1 MLTAAL
7 WLTSFLDRDRRRDAV
22 ASITATPSSTV
33 QDLTSRGRVPRTHV
47 DHGAN
52 VAHFFSSYPWLAWP
66 LVGLGVLLFLLML
79 PLRLFGSVPWYVK
92 LGWIATLGTGAFMWW
107 RRRKRNQAMNQG
119 QWNQGQ
125 WGGQP
130 PPGYYPPAPPASFEP
145 QDDPNWRGHVR

>member
-22 ASITATPSSTV
+22 ASITATPSGTV
-33 QDLTSRGRVPRTHV
+33 QDVTGRGRVPRTHV

-66 LVGLGVLLFLLML
+66 LVGLGVIIFLALL
-79 PLRLFGSVPWYVK
+79 PLRLFGSAPWYVK
-92 LGWIATLGTGAFMWW
+92 LGMIATLGTGAIVWW
-107 RRRKRNQAMNQG
+107 RRRKQNQAAQQG
-119 QWNQGQ
+119 QWMR
-125 WGGQP
+125 GQP
-130 PPGYYPPAPPASFEP
+130 QAGGYYPPPPASFEP